1 MENPTPLVLFFT
13 AIGFIVGAAVVYFV
27 MRNEARKQQKLGPLD
42 LSEERGKRFQEV
54 AGLWRERAGG
64 KLAVWSGDK
73 MLGDPK
79 LLAAEERQRLESAGR
94 ELLAWLGVADKPQ
107 PEALEQP
114 LMDARLA
121 SVVGAPPAPPTVPV
135 VQAAAAAT
143 QEPVPAGPAPVLPEA
158 APADEAGKPP
168 KPLSIVEQ
176 INDILQGMVKD
187 TPLAARSIR
196 LVEDPREGVIVL
208 VGLDRYKGVDSVPD
222 AEIKATLRRAAGE
235 WERRVGKVRR

>member
-1 MENPTPLVLFFT
+1 MLDNPVPLVLFFT
-13 AIGFIVGAAVVYFV
+13 AVGFIIGAAIVYFV
-27 MRNEARKQQKLGPLD
+27 LRNEARKNQKSGELVVA
-42 LSEERGKRFQEV
+42 EERNKRFQEV

-79 LLAAEERQRLESAGR
+79 LLGAEERQRLESAGR
-94 ELLAWLGVADKPQ
+94 ELLTWLGVADKSQ

-121 SVVGAPPAPPTVPV
+121 SVVGAAPAAP
-135 VQAAAAAT
+135 AAVSPAAT
-143 QEPVPAGPAPVLPEA
+143 QEQVPAGPAPASSEA
-158 APADEAGKPP
+158 ALAEDAAKPP

-208 VGLDRYKGVDSVPD
+208 VGLERYKGVDSVPD
-222 AEIKATLRRAAGE
+222 PEIKATLRRAAGE